1 MALTKVQ
8 IIEKVMKRNGFTRE
22 KSTETVEI
30 LLELIKRSLESG
42 EDVLISGFGKFC
54 IREKKERRG
63 RNPATGEDM
72 MLRPRKVVTFKC
84 SGNDE
89 IKPENHKVEDLKLS
103 DTYEQDHKKKNRY
116 LEFITDFITGF
127 SALIVIG
134 LILFIVIPVLLIL
147 LKIGAFLVIPIS
159 LLGAFIILIALLGK
173 LIRQLLT
180 KRS

>member
-84 SGNDE
+84 SG
-89 IKPENHKVEDLKLS
+89 KLR
-103 DTYEQDHKKKNRY
+103 DRVN
-116 LEFITDFITGF
+116 GN
-127 SALIVIG
+127 
-134 LILFIVIPVLLIL
+134 
-147 LKIGAFLVIPIS
+147 
-159 LLGAFIILIALLGK
+159 
-173 LIRQLLT
+173 
-180 KRS
+180 